1 MTPGAGSAVPP
12 SRTVVLGGVLTG
24 GGVALAVVVG
34 AEAGVVPLV
43 SFPAVAAGPVPAGGV
58 FLTCVAL
65 GLGLGLGFVALA
77 LVFVWFEGGIITTGG
92 VAVTGSAAGE
102 VAGAV
107 ETVGAV
113 AWGGTVAAFF
123 LLQPVISTRATKSQ
137 IPSWDEWRFITTITP
152 LYRAP
157 SGFACSGGS

>member
-1 MTPGAGSAVPP
+1 
-12 SRTVVLGGVLTG
+12 VLTG

-34 AEAGVVPLV
+34 AEVAGVPLA
-43 SFPAVAAGPVPAGGV
+43 SFPAVVPAVGLVPAGGF
-58 FLTCVAL
+58 FLACVAL
-65 GLGLGLGFVALA
+65 GLSLGLGFVAPA

-92 VAVTGSAAGE
+92 VAVAGSAAGE
-102 VAGAV
+102 VVGGAV

-113 AWGGTVAAFF
+113 ALGGTVATFF
-123 LLQPVISTRATKSQ
+123 LLQPVISTRAAKSQ

-152 LYRAP
+152 LYRAL